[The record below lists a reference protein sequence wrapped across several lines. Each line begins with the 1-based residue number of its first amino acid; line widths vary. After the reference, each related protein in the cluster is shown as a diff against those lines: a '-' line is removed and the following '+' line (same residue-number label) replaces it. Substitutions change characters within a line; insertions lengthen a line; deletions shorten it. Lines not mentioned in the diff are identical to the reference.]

1 MKNRFF
7 MLAAAGT
14 LALAMGAISC
24 DNDDDND
31 NNNNEDLTGT
41 YRMSSWNSPVAVDF
55 DNNGTSSANLM
66 TESSCFDNST
76 MTINDDGTYTMT
88 YNDVGIT
95 GAVSSCRTETTT
107 GTWARSGNSFTTTSG
122 TGSSAID
129 TDYSFSSS
137 GASPTM
143 TRFMTG
149 AQYPS
154 INTTSGDPEYA
165 TGNVNMVFT
174 RQ

>member
-31 NNNNEDLTGT
+31 NNNEDLTGT
-41 YRMSSWNSPVAVDF
+41 YRLSSWNSPVAVDF
-55 DNNGTSSANLM
+55 DNNGTSSANMM

-76 MTINDDGTYTMT
+76 MTINNNGTYTMT
-88 YNDVGIT
+88 YNDVGINS
-95 GAVSSCRTETTT
+95 AVSSCRTETTT
-107 GTWARSGNSFTTTSG
+107 GTWARSGNTFTTTSG

-154 INTTSGDPEYA
+154 INTTTGDPEYT